1 MHYCIFFGGFQMKKK
16 PAGILVLFVVA
27 FLVGCGVSNIKVS
40 KENYNKL
47 QTGMTQEQVLEILGK
62 ADTSSESDMGELG
75 KIELWHYQLGGKAI
89 DVTFENGKVI
99 DKSWTEI

>member
-1 MHYCIFFGGFQMKKK
+1 MKIKMM
-16 PAGILVLFVVA
+16 AVVA
-27 FLVGCGVSNIKVS
+27 LVVFFVGCGVSNTKVTR
-40 KENYNKL
+40 ENYDKL
-47 QTGMTQEQVLEILGK
+47 QTGMTQEQVTAVMGK
-62 ADTSSESDMGELG
+62 ADTSSESDMGEFG

>member
-1 MHYCIFFGGFQMKKK
+1 MKTR
-16 PAGILVLFVVA
+16 ILGSLIIVL
-27 FLVGCGVSNIKVS
+27 FLVGCGVSNTKVT

-47 QTGMTQEQVLEILGK
+47 QTGMTHEQVTEIMGK

-89 DVTFENGKVI
+89 DVTFESGKVI